1 MNILAYRPLQR
12 LLNHATLILFVSI
25 VVTFSVLSPQFFSF
39 RNLMNILVQS
49 ASLGIIA
56 TGMTFVLLTAGI
68 DLSVGSIMFLA
79 GVVSAKMVVSGQPL
93 WFACLM
99 VLVIGLGFGMLN
111 AFLVFRVRIIP
122 FIVTLATFYVG
133 RGLGLYLSQTRAINL
148 PEHFLQIGSA
158 KLAGIPFPVVVLAFI
173 IAVAHIVLTYTAFG
187 RQMYAVGNNIEK
199 ARKAG
204 LPVNRIL
211 LSVYVIS
218 GFCAALGG
226 LVAIAQ
232 LGAVSP
238 TFGYQSEFVAI
249 AAAVLGGAS
258 LFGGKGTV
266 FPGTLV
272 GAIFIQAL
280 QSGLVIVNADPYLYP
295 LITGGVIFLIVMIDS
310 LRHLQTVKLRK
321 LGQA

>member
-1 MNILAYRPLQR
+1 MRFFRPLFVF
-12 LLNHATLILFVSI
+12 LLNYATPMLLALIVL
-25 VVTFSVLSPQFFSF
+25 TFSLLSPQFFSVQ
-39 RNLMNILVQS
+39 NLLNVLVQAS
-49 ASLGIIA
+49 SLGIIA

-79 GVVSAKMVVSGQPL
+79 GVVSAQMVVSGQPL
-93 WFACLM
+93 WLAGLV
-99 VLVIGLGFGMLN
+99 VLLVGLAFGLVN
-111 AFLVFRVRIIP
+111 AVLVFRVRIVP

-133 RGLGLYLSQTRAINL
+133 RGLGLFLSETRAINL
-148 PEHFLQIGSA
+148 PESLLQIGSA
-158 KLAGIPFPVVVLAFI
+158 RLLGIPFPVLVLVAVVLAG
-173 IAVAHIVLTYTAFG
+173 HGVLTYTAFG
-187 RQMYAVGNNIEK
+187 RQIYAVGHSAEK

-211 LSVYVIS
+211 LSVYLIS

-266 FPGTLV
+266 LPGTLV

-280 QSGLVIVNADPYLYP
+280 QSGLVIVNANPYLYP

-310 LRHLQTVKLRK
+310 LQHRQQLRRRR
-321 LGQA
+321 LGRA

>member
-12 LLNHATLILFVSI
+12 LLNHATLILFVLIVAIFSI
-25 VVTFSVLSPQFFSF
+25 LSPQFFSF
-39 RNLMNILVQS
+39 QNLMNILVQA
-49 ASLGIIA
+49 ASLGIVA

-93 WFACLM
+93 WLACLM
-99 VLVIGLGFGMLN
+99 VLVVGVGFGLVN
-111 AFLVFRVRIIP
+111 AVLVFRVRIIP

-148 PEHFLQIGSA
+148 PERFLQIGSA
-158 KLAGIPFPVVVLAFI
+158 KLADLPFPVLVLALV
-173 IAVAHIVLTYTAFG
+173 IAVAHVVLTYTAFG

-272 GAIFIQAL
+272 GALFIQAL

-295 LITGGVIFLIVMIDS
+295 LITGAVIFLIVMIDS
-310 LRHLQTVKLRK
+310 LRHLQTVRLRK

>member
-1 MNILAYRPLQR
+1 MNLLTNRYVQR
-12 LLNHATLILFVSI
+12 LLNHATLTLFVLI
-25 VVTFSVLSPQFFSF
+25 VVIFSILSPQFFSF
-39 RNLMNILVQS
+39 QNLTNILIQAS
-49 ASLGIIA
+49 SLGIIA

-79 GVVSAKMVVSGQPL
+79 GVVSAKLVVGGQPL
-93 WFACLM
+93 WFACLV
-99 VLVIGLGFGMLN
+99 VLMIGLAFGWVN
-111 AFLVFRVRIIP
+111 ALFVYRVKIIP
-122 FIVTLATFYVG
+122 FIVTLATFYAG
-133 RGLGLYLSQTRAINL
+133 RGLGLYISQTRAINL
-148 PEHFLQIGSA
+148 PENFLQIGSA
-158 KLAGIPFPVVVLAFI
+158 KVAGIPFPI
-173 IAVAHIVLTYTAFG
+173 ITLLLVIAIAHTVLTYTAFG
-187 RQMYAVGNNIEK
+187 RQIYAVGNNAEK

-204 LPVNRIL
+204 LPVDRIL

-238 TFGYQSEFVAI
+238 SFGYQSEFVAI

-321 LGQA
+321 LGRA

>member
-1 MNILAYRPLQR
+1 MRFFRPLFAF
-12 LLNHATLILFVSI
+12 LLNYATLILLALI
-25 VVTFSVLSPQFFSF
+25 VLTFSLLSPQFFSGQ
-39 RNLMNILVQS
+39 NLLNVLVQAS
-49 ASLGIIA
+49 SLGIIA

-79 GVVSAKMVVSGQPL
+79 GVVSAQMVVSGQPL
-93 WFACLM
+93 WLAGLV
-99 VLVIGLGFGMLN
+99 VLLVGLVFGLVN
-111 AFLVFRVRIIP
+111 AVLVFRVRIVP

-133 RGLGLYLSQTRAINL
+133 RGLGLFLSETRAINL
-148 PEHFLQIGSA
+148 PESLLQIGSA
-158 KLAGIPFPVVVLAFI
+158 RLLGIPFPVLVLAGVVLAG
-173 IAVAHIVLTYTAFG
+173 HGVLTYTAFG
-187 RQMYAVGNNIEK
+187 RQIYAVGHSAEK

-211 LSVYVIS
+211 LSVYLIS

-266 FPGTLV
+266 LPGTLV

-280 QSGLVIVNADPYLYP
+280 QSGLVIVNANPYLYP

-310 LRHLQTVKLRK
+310 LQHRQQLRRRR
-321 LGQA
+321 LGRA